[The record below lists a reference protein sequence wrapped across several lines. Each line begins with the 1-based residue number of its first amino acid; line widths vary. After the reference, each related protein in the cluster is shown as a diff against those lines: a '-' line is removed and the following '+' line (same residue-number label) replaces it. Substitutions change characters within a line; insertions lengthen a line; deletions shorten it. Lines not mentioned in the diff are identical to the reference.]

1 MSDPTTE
8 AERRS
13 GPPWRFLVNMLVVGA
28 IAFLAGGFGY
38 FVASLENRDPAVLPR
53 GEAAVALTG
62 GAERIS
68 DALEL
73 LGESKVKRLLITGL
87 NQATTGAEI
96 ARLTPRFQNW
106 MQCCVDLG
114 YEALNTRGNALETR
128 DWIRKRGLNGPIV
141 VVTSTYHM
149 PRALLELRHV
159 APDMAFIPYNVVTER
174 QRSGDW
180 WRSARGVRLL
190 VVEYVKFLA
199 AILRTGIAPT
209 PPV

>member
-1 MSDPTTE
+1 MPAGLFFFSRALE
-8 AERRS
+8 IEN
-13 GPPWRFLVNMLVVGA
+13 PPVCPAPG
-28 IAFLAGGFGY
+28 
-38 FVASLENRDPAVLPR
+38 LENRDPAVLPR

-68 DALEL
+68 DALDL

-149 PRALLELRHV
+149 PRALLELRHA

-174 QRSGDW
+174 QRNGDW

-199 AILRTGIAPT
+199 AILRTGISPT